1 MTNKVG
7 LNSNNLH
14 ISNSVMTFCQLNS
27 FSGNCNV
34 YSVLLNVS
42 GVVSPDGIRQIP
54 FTMLVRYNVGYSGNS
69 DGQLVQN
76 WECLGLESVGKLEED
91 GRTFVVV
98 NKAEPYLWVVTTLQK
113 WLSRVWKSLFINK
126 FSLYSVISLSNAL
139 MAELADAQDLKSC
152 VL

>member
-1 MTNKVG
+1 MTNKVE

-34 YSVLLNVS
+34 YTVLLNVS

-54 FTMLVRYNVGYSGNS
+54 FTVLVRYNVGYSSNS

-76 WECLGLESVGKLEED
+76 WECLGLESVGRLGKDQVFRVDKAAEE
-91 GRTFVVV
+91 
-98 NKAEPYLWVVTTLQK
+98 YLLGSHYFAKQSIEN
-113 WLSRVWKSLFINK
+113 LSVPLYKSIAYL
-126 FSLYSVISLSNAL
+126 
-139 MAELADAQDLKSC
+139 LAR
-152 VL
+152 